1 MIHNPRVPAYSLCHY
16 RATYSLAAP
25 TSSHTSFTLALCPF
39 HCALQVKLWSMR
51 DFSLLK
57 TMEGHE
63 GRVMCGDVSDDGKYF
78 ATAAMDRT
86 WKLWG

>member
-1 MIHNPRVPAYSLCHY
+1 
-16 RATYSLAAP
+16 
-25 TSSHTSFTLALCPF
+25 
-39 HCALQVKLWSMR
+39 MR
-51 DFSLLK
+51 DYALLK

-63 GRVMCGDVSDDGKYF
+63 GRVMCADIADDGKHF